1 MCETVAIAFA
11 CTISTLSLMLDDLF
25 MFFQVEQ
32 HINYECNSFPVL
44 SRYSSYHP
52 DIFFG
57 LATKP
62 FYR

>member
-1 MCETVAIAFA
+1 MCEAVAIAFA
-11 CTISTLSLMLDDLF
+11 FTISTLSLMLDVLF

-32 HINYECNSFPVL
+32 HINSECYSLPVL

-57 LATKP
+57 LSTRP
-62 FYR
+62 FLR